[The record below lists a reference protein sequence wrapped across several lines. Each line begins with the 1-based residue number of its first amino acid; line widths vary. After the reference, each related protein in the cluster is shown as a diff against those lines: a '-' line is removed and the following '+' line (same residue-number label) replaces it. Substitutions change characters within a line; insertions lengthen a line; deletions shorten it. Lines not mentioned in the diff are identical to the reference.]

1 LLDEEVIFPG
11 FESNS
16 PKSIFPLVQVFANRK
31 EVAPCGSNLL
41 ARMFFISGAR
51 RGYEDQCKHNSPLH
65 LAACKPP
72 GIARTFG
79 KVWNN
84 LLYRKTKNCQFSRV
98 PFPDLRGNIR
108 YRFLVETL
116 RI

>member
-16 PKSIFPLVQVFANRK
+16 PKSIFPLVQVFAKRK
-31 EVAPCGSNLL
+31 EAAPYGGSLL
-41 ARMFFISGAR
+41 ARLFFISGAKH
-51 RGYEDQCKHNSPLH
+51 GYEDQCKHNTPLH
-65 LAACKPP
+65 LAAYKPP

-84 LLYRKTKNCQFSRV
+84 LLYRKMKNCQFLRV
-98 PFPDLRGNIR
+98 SFPDLRGNIR
-108 YRFLVETL
+108 
-116 RI
+116 

>member
-1 LLDEEVIFPG
+1 MLDEEVIFPG

-51 RGYEDQCKHNSPLH
+51 RGYEDQCKHVSPLH
-65 LAACKPP
+65 LAAYKPP
-72 GIARTFG
+72 GIAHTPG
-79 KVWNN
+79 EVWNN
-84 LLYRKTKNCQFSRV
+84 LLYRKTEKCQFLRIAL
-98 PFPDLRGNIR
+98 PDLSGNIR
-108 YRFLVETL
+108 
-116 RI
+116 

>member
-31 EVAPCGSNLL
+31 EVAPCGNNLL

-51 RGYEDQCKHNSPLH
+51 RGYEDQCKHVSPLH
-65 LAACKPP
+65 LAAYKPP
-72 GIARTFG
+72 GIAHTSG
-79 KVWNN
+79 EVWDY
-84 LLYRKTKNCQFSRV
+84 LLYKKVKKWQFLQV
-98 PFPDLRGNIR
+98 ALPDLRGNIR
-108 YRFLVETL
+108 
-116 RI
+116 